1 MCRPTL
7 DRRQKAAGSGSWS
20 VTAGPAVTHRAH
32 IIHFHTSTVFYSI
45 TCVQLLRAEPQLC
58 LSLHIKYLYFGPGT
72 HPLAQIMA
80 QATCWITHITAPI
93 RLPWPLAVSAPAA
106 QYGRLGSSVDCRD
119 DVSVHR
125 LSSWITTV
133 VYMHLTDLFVIYLHA
148 IYLFET
154 AGRTCTS
161 FPCSEDRDT
170 ILYCHPRYDTSSS
183 SGRIFALYLW
193 STMWQ
198 IRREEDTETAK
209 LSSRIQMREK
219 MDQVNVTGFSFV
231 TQWCVSRTAWDV
243 SRDRKSP

>member
-7 DRRQKAAGSGSWS
+7 DGRQKAAGSGSWS

-125 LSSWITTV
+125 LSSWITTA

-154 AGRTCTS
+154 AGTTCTS
-161 FPCSEDRDT
+161 FLVQR
-170 ILYCHPRYDTSSS
+170 
-183 SGRIFALYLW
+183 
-193 STMWQ
+193 
-198 IRREEDTETAK
+198 TETQ
-209 LSSRIQMREK
+209 SSIVTTDMIRAAAAGGYLHYICEARCDRYGERRTLKQPNYHHVFKWEK
-219 MDQVNVTGFSFV
+219 KWIM
-231 TQWCVSRTAWDV
+231 WI
-243 SRDRKSP
+243 